1 MGLTAAQVAEFHNNG
16 VLIAKNILTDADLAP
31 LIADTNE
38 FIDKRAAELKAEG
51 KITDLAEGLPFETRV
66 SRLYEQSGEIMGGMD
81 IMLHRGKK
89 TFEFI
94 HNKNLLDAV
103 ESLIGPEITCS
114 PIQHLRAKVPS
125 NIGKGNHELV
135 GWHQDL
141 SVTWEEADV
150 SDIVTCWIPIVDAT
164 VERGCMEVMPGLSKH
179 GYIEHGM
186 DTCIKPELVQQD
198 KAIPAI
204 CPKGGIVFM
213 NKLCPHRGLPNVSN
227 TIRWTI
233 DLRYQVTG
241 TPTGRPFYPD
251 FPVRTRRGDVKLWS
265 HEQWCAAWVKGME
278 TAKNEIWHRPKK
290 KAAMAMAEKM

>member
-1 MGLTAAQVAEFHNNG
+1 MGLTAAQVQEFRDNG
-16 VLIAKNILTDADLAP
+16 VLIAKNVLTEADLKP
-31 LIADTNE
+31 LIDDTND
-38 FIDKRAAELKAEG
+38 FIDQKARQLKAEG
-51 KITDLAEGLPFETRV
+51 KITDLAEGHPFETRIA
-66 SRLYEQSGEIMGGMD
+66 RLFQQSPEIVNGLD
-81 IMLHRGKK
+81 IMQHRGKR

-114 PIQHLRAKVPS
+114 PIQHLRAKVPAS
-125 NIGKGNHELV
+125 CGNGKYELV

-150 SDIVTCWIPIVDAT
+150 SDIVTCWIPLVDAT
-164 VERGCMEVMPGLSKH
+164 VERGCMEVMPGLSKF

-204 CPKGGIVFM
+204 CPRGGVVFM
-213 NKLCPHRGLPNVSN
+213 SKLCPHRGLPNVSD
-227 TIRWTI
+227 TVRWTI

-251 FPVRTRRGDVKLWS
+251 FPVRTKRSDVKLIS
-265 HEQWCAAWVKGME
+265 HEEWCARWIKGIE
-278 TAKNEIWHRPKK
+278 DAKNEIWHRPKK
-290 KAAMAMAEKM
+290 QAAMAAKM